1 MGKFQPAHGAS
12 PDLIGWTVGVCL
24 TNWSS
29 AKQTL
34 FWKQTP
40 LSTPLLR
47 FTPPLSFCVALWK
60 RNYTLYWNGF
70 NIVVSHRCF
79 AATFDH
85 WPQQFHSEKLVT
97 WLYSFCVT
105 GDKKWLMRSTHHL
118 TQTVLTGRSS
128 WVITSSQPTD
138 PFPMPGTCTKERNHS
153 ELVTSVSGL
162 LMEKKES
169 AVGGIG
175 WKALII
181 CSSYWGFNDSTA
193 AVELLSTVTS
203 VSWRVC
209 IALIIV
215 HVRHQVIVKWAALVH
230 SHIHTHSCWDH
241 WRKGAGL
248 EGAAHSRHGVLEAR
262 WSFNFFLLPRH
273 EKVRQNTLL
282 FPCQSIWSI
291 GSKPSEGFV
300 FVFSAIPCQ
309 HAPPSDLPSFIAG
322 NKMTNERHDQPQ
334 ILTNCL
340 LLTKKKEVC
349 KVCGWWCNSSLWY
362 FKRLQP
368 LLQTS

>member
-1 MGKFQPAHGAS
+1 MGKFQPTHGAS
-12 PDLIGWTVGVCL
+12 PDLISWTVGMCL

-29 AKQTL
+29 AEQTL
-34 FWKQTP
+34 FWKHTQTP

-70 NIVVSHRCF
+70 NVVVSHRCF

-138 PFPMPGTCTKERNHS
+138 PFPMPGTCTKEKNHS
-153 ELVTSVSGL
+153 ELVTFVSGL

-215 HVRHQVIVKWAALVH
+215 HVRHQVIVK
-230 SHIHTHSCWDH
+230 
-241 WRKGAGL
+241 
-248 EGAAHSRHGVLEAR
+248 
-262 WSFNFFLLPRH
+262 
-273 EKVRQNTLL
+273 
-282 FPCQSIWSI
+282 
-291 GSKPSEGFV
+291 
-300 FVFSAIPCQ
+300 
-309 HAPPSDLPSFIAG
+309 
-322 NKMTNERHDQPQ
+322 
-334 ILTNCL
+334 
-340 LLTKKKEVC
+340 
-349 KVCGWWCNSSLWY
+349 
-362 FKRLQP
+362 
-368 LLQTS
+368 